1 MPRASSSK
9 QRGFPAPMRKPSPD
23 IRLLV
28 PPPSSYICP
37 DTTSPSDAIIY
48 ETPKKRRTKPG
59 SRINRKKTQRI
70 QFLEDD
76 SDLELTLKVDDH
88 GKDVESPNLQ
98 TVESDCR
105 SPVSFNDVVPA
116 TVREGEGCI
125 GKKYINEEAGLSV
138 LANHSDTLPSTI
150 GDHHRMYD
158 LENSDDI
165 SVAFGDIFA
174 EQGDTSEVLVTPR
187 MTEAQVAHQE
197 LFGRK
202 RFFSTTSRSQQVRQS
217 PARSSKP
224 TASEET
230 HRCSP
235 SAAAEASSV
244 GYNEVYCNGLSDD
257 NSSQHEENFHT
268 DCRLF
273 PIEPDCVPE
282 EVSGG
287 MLAPPFHK
295 SFATQGRGE
304 DNTHNSASQSE
315 LPQQSAVQGITSPR
329 SFAAISGTSAHHHS
343 LLQAAP
349 IDRRLEPHPVYS
361 LDTINDYDDPLGEL
375 VIDPKY
381 LPEGYF
387 ENQQSCPPICYKSN
401 NDETGREIST
411 RREHVRTPE
420 HLARQNTPPNVR
432 QENMEHARKKPR
444 RDSKLFSCLDK
455 SKVYVTTHSSADLA
469 LGGDNNTSPL
479 RGCIQQEISSK
490 RFYEPLVAK
499 QSQRPIAPELFD
511 KPRLNRKHIYPSD
524 RQFETSS
531 VVGHAVRPKKQL
543 TITTNQLQP
552 SCEPIHINTINKPST
567 SGNREKIVTGRDGNR
582 QSNLTNQHLTMTG
595 TNGLGTL
602 KRLPDET
609 HMLSKRRR
617 KKAKRQLKRR
627 LNANTR
633 SVPEALTTHDQLLL
647 TIPQISTPPNLIEV
661 RTTSP
666 LCSPKLSSGARD
678 GLLPLALPTS
688 TSQVTIANC
697 ESHNH
702 DVLCPLPLDGKG
714 KGAAKGPKQGR
725 SVFSTSESTVQQ
737 RFAAPR
743 SRHSLSA
750 AIYAERTDDSQSTR
764 SSQLEPYLVDR
775 SNILAKKRD
784 PQNLLQRRATTPGHS
799 HRSLDA
805 HLENPSTLMP
815 NEAGQVGEH
824 RRPPKGALDQ
834 RSLQKPPSM
843 ESSHRLTGMA
853 WRFSRDAGSMSTSQ
867 TPSGN
872 ANEASSSLPV
882 RHDSQDI
889 GRYAALR
896 SPKTI
901 SRPAAVRYLV
911 CGSQIIS
918 QAPHCHEG
926 FDTIGTGV
934 WISQSPDTSLVL
946 KKHRELE
953 NRLEKLEKL
962 IEKLTSDC

>member
-1 MPRASSSK
+1 
-9 QRGFPAPMRKPSPD
+9 
-23 IRLLV
+23 
-28 PPPSSYICP
+28 
-37 DTTSPSDAIIY
+37 
-48 ETPKKRRTKPG
+48 
-59 SRINRKKTQRI
+59 
-70 QFLEDD
+70 
-76 SDLELTLKVDDH
+76 
-88 GKDVESPNLQ
+88 
-98 TVESDCR
+98 
-105 SPVSFNDVVPA
+105 
-116 TVREGEGCI
+116 
-125 GKKYINEEAGLSV
+125 
-138 LANHSDTLPSTI
+138 
-150 GDHHRMYD
+150 MYD

-531 VVGHAVRPKKQL
+531 VVGHACTRGSDHARPAAFDNTSNIYATQL
-543 TITTNQLQP
+543 DRG
-552 SCEPIHINTINKPST
+552 E
-567 SGNREKIVTGRDGNR
+567 D
-582 QSNLTNQHLTMTG
+582 NLTSLF
-595 TNGLGTL
+595 
-602 KRLPDET
+602 
-609 HMLSKRRR
+609 S
-617 KKAKRQLKRR
+617 
-627 LNANTR
+627 
-633 SVPEALTTHDQLLL
+633 EAIL
-647 TIPQISTPPNLIEV
+647 
-661 RTTSP
+661 
-666 LCSPKLSSGARD
+666 
-678 GLLPLALPTS
+678 
-688 TSQVTIANC
+688 
-697 ESHNH
+697 
-702 DVLCPLPLDGKG
+702 
-714 KGAAKGPKQGR
+714 
-725 SVFSTSESTVQQ
+725 
-737 RFAAPR
+737 
-743 SRHSLSA
+743 
-750 AIYAERTDDSQSTR
+750 R